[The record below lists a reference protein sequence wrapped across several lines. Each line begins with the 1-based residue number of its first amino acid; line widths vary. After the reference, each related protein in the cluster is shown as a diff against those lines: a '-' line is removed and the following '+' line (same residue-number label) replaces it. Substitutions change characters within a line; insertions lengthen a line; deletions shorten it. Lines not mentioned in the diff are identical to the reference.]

1 MRYTI
6 FIFLVSSFL
15 MTSCY
20 TPKPI
25 SEHNSRDSKEIE
37 IIKRLERPGDG
48 AYFASSEAELQ
59 PRMDFPEW
67 DIPELVPIENIE
79 DEPSTPHRIIR
90 YAKTYQGTPYKFGG
104 TTKKGM
110 DCSGLVYTSFKE
122 EDIYLPRV
130 SSDMAKEGKRIN
142 LNHAQ
147 PGDLLFFK
155 TNRSRNVINHV
166 GIVVETNGDDIRF
179 IHSSTSRGVIISSI
193 TETYWQRA
201 FSEARR
207 VL

>member
-1 MRYTI
+1 
-6 FIFLVSSFL
+6 
-15 MTSCY
+15 
-20 TPKPI
+20 
-25 SEHNSRDSKEIE
+25 
-37 IIKRLERPGDG
+37 
-48 AYFASSEAELQ
+48 
-59 PRMDFPEW
+59 
-67 DIPELVPIENIE
+67 
-79 DEPSTPHRIIR
+79 
-90 YAKTYQGTPYKFGG
+90 
-104 TTKKGM
+104 
-110 DCSGLVYTSFKE
+110 
-122 EDIYLPRV
+122 
-130 SSDMAKEGKRIN
+130 MAKEGKRIN
-142 LNHAQ
+142 LNQAQ